1 MVIHEANARAGLAN
15 RVGAHTADRVLSAV
29 PDSGLRRAEVVGVPV
44 RASIAALDRAVL
56 RAEARAHFG
65 FPDDARVL
73 LVFGGSQGAVSLNR
87 AVSGAAADLAAA
99 GVCVLHAHGPRT
111 CWSCAVGL
119 KVTHRTWRCPIWTG
133 WSWPTPPPIW

>member
-87 AVSGAAADLAAA
+87 AVSGAPPTWPPPVFACCMPMD
-99 GVCVLHAHGPRT
+99 PRT